1 MDYKRL
7 LDFQQ
12 LQDTINYLVSLIF
25 QEFLTVSYFKA
36 DPDNY
41 LSNSNCEY
49 DGFKLNYS
57 KIDIR
62 YKYYSNSNVT
72 NRILTIPSRMIVYKD
87 TDEMKAEAR
96 KYFMK
101 MALTNLISNGD
112 NQ

>member
-12 LQDTINYLVSLIF
+12 SQDTINYLVSLIF

-49 DGFKLNYS
+49 DGFKLNFTH
-57 KIDIR
+57 IDIR
-62 YKYYSNSNVT
+62 YKYHSKSTVT
-72 NRILTIPSRMIVYKD
+72 NRILTIPTRMIVYEEI
-87 TDEMKAEAR
+87 DEMKTNAR

-101 MALTNLISNGD
+101 MALTNLTSNGD